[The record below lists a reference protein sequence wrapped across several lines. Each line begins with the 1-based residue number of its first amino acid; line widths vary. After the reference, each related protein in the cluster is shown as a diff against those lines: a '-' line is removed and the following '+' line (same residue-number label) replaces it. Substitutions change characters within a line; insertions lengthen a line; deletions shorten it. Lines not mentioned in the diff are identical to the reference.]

1 MDMQELEIQIDRDG
15 NVIVHVKGVKGDDCL
30 LLTRS
35 IEGALGK
42 VTDRSLTHEHYEQPL
57 WEFNQFKVRES

>member
-1 MDMQELEIQIDRDG
+1 MDMQELEIQVDREG

-35 IEGALGK
+35 IEDALGR
-42 VTDRSLTHEHYEQPL
+42 VTDRSLTHEHYEHPL
-57 WEFNQFKVRES
+57 MEFNQFKVRES